1 MRIQLQLF
9 TLLLNGSGQLWVL
22 DDMWTQVG
30 VLTGIAAR
38 TSDSSWSQL
47 YVSVS
52 LFVTVISYDI
62 FLTTFVFFSI

>member
-1 MRIQLQLF
+1 M
-9 TLLLNGSGQLWVL
+9 
-22 DDMWTQVG
+22 
-30 VLTGIAAR
+30 LTGIAAR

-62 FLTTFVFFSI
+62 LLTSFVFFSI